1 MHTDHSPVHCWCVHH
16 ISWLGMVQDMD
27 ASFPPSG
34 NALPMSA
41 ATAPPPTRSPPP
53 PDLTATSA
61 NDHAAVHTPSLENR
75 HEDNNNKERV
85 VHEGDERER
94 QNRELRAGLH
104 PLQHRFVFWYTQR
117 TPGIRSRT
125 SYEDN
130 MKKIADFSTVG
141 CFSIWLRSKKVIV
154 HTPNRWR
161 VTPGVASVMSP
172 LQETDFL

>member
-1 MHTDHSPVHCWCVHH
+1 MRTDHSPVLCWCVHH
-16 ISWLGMVQDMD
+16 IVWRGMVQDMD

-34 NALPMSA
+34 NALPTSA

-104 PLQHRFVFWYTQR
+104 PLQ
-117 TPGIRSRT
+117 
-125 SYEDN
+125 
-130 MKKIADFSTVG
+130 
-141 CFSIWLRSKKVIV
+141 V
-154 HTPNRWR
+154 H
-161 VTPGVASVMSP
+161 S
-172 LQETDFL
+172 

>member
-1 MHTDHSPVHCWCVHH
+1 MFAVMHFIKHILFTFIKHMDLDVHSSSDRQSLCKDIFLFLGCA
-16 ISWLGMVQDMD
+16 ISNINLLHAHRSQSCTLLVCAPYKLLVMVQDMD

-41 ATAPPPTRSPPP
+41 ATAPPPTRSTPP

-75 HEDNNNKERV
+75 HEDNSNKERV

-104 PLQHRFVFWYTQR
+104 PLQ
-117 TPGIRSRT
+117 
-125 SYEDN
+125 
-130 MKKIADFSTVG
+130 
-141 CFSIWLRSKKVIV
+141 V
-154 HTPNRWR
+154 H
-161 VTPGVASVMSP
+161 S
-172 LQETDFL
+172 

>member
-1 MHTDHSPVHCWCVHH
+1 MQFVAQLFILLFCCMFAVMHFIKHILFTFIKHMDLDVHSSSDRQSLCKDIFLFLGCA
-16 ISWLGMVQDMD
+16 ISNINLLHAHRSQSCTLLVCAPYKLLVMVQDMD

-41 ATAPPPTRSPPP
+41 ATAPPPTRSTPP

-75 HEDNNNKERV
+75 HEDNSNKERV

-104 PLQHRFVFWYTQR
+104 PLQ
-117 TPGIRSRT
+117 
-125 SYEDN
+125 
-130 MKKIADFSTVG
+130 
-141 CFSIWLRSKKVIV
+141 V
-154 HTPNRWR
+154 H
-161 VTPGVASVMSP
+161 S
-172 LQETDFL
+172 